1 VVKVSQ
7 ELDARI
13 ASLAAGIEGEP
24 FWRAV
29 VGEGRSPA
37 LARLTLR
44 EVYLE
49 IAWYQPDVI
58 EATVATIGQ
67 MPRSLAPKTVQSM
80 LLHQVEEWD
89 HGEMAVRDY
98 VRLGGSESFARTS
111 RMSPSAF
118 AVAAYWRML
127 AHRRDPFAYLGALF
141 LFEGLTPLV
150 SAKVR
155 EALAGTDYPA
165 GATEYVDFHAIED
178 LKHQRLIRH
187 LIDSVARTNP
197 AAREAMLH
205 GYDCFEHVYPLPA
218 WRAAYQRALA
228 GGSEPAVE
236 RVA

>member
-1 VVKVSQ
+1 MAKVSD
-7 ELDARI
+7 ELDERI
-13 ASLAAGIEGEP
+13 ASLVGSIEGEP

-29 VGEGRSPA
+29 VGDGRSPE
-37 LARLTLR
+37 LARATLR

-67 MPRSLAPKTVQSM
+67 MPRSLAPKTIQSM

-89 HGEMAVRDY
+89 HGEMALRDY
-98 VRLGGSESFARTS
+98 MRLGGSETFARAS

-127 AHRRDPFAYLGALF
+127 AHKRDPFAYLGALF

-155 EALAGTDYPA
+155 EGLAGSDYPA
-165 GATEYVDFHAIED
+165 DATEYIDFHATED

-187 LIDSVARTNP
+187 LIDTVARTNP
-197 AAREAMLH
+197 GAREAMLH
-205 GYDCFEHVYPLPA
+205 GYDCFEHVYPIPA
-218 WRAAYQRALA
+218 WHAAYQRAIA
-228 GGSEPAVE
+228 GGSESAVG